1 MKMIKEVKK
10 IKSRTVK
17 IKKSLRFLILSS
29 FLSFFSFS
37 LFSQIPQGYYNTID
51 SKQERELK
59 TALHQILKN
68 HTVLSY
74 NSLWY
79 YFRTTDVKDDG
90 ITVWDM
96 YSNIVRRYST
106 EGGSVSGMNREHSL
120 PKSWWATSG
129 QVENYA
135 AYSDLNHLYPSDDEA
150 NGKKSNYILGE
161 INSPSF
167 NNGVSKVG
175 KNTYNYSG
183 SPSANAFEPAD
194 EYKGD
199 FARTYL
205 YMVTCYENY
214 AQQWRSD
221 GLNMFNNETYPVL
234 KSWAKDMLLKWH
246 RADPVG
252 NKERIRNEE
261 VYIYQNNRNPFID
274 FPELAEYIWGN
285 KTDEAF
291 KVPEDLILKD
301 PALISPV
308 NLSEIYFGE
317 IQKNSLV
324 ENTLLLK
331 GINLTGNLTIVLW
344 GTGKDYFNLSA
355 ESVPAV
361 LVNSEEGYALKISYN
376 PTEYGEH
383 NASIIIQD
391 GGISGSTMVSIKG
404 VCTEHAAIVPVG
416 ANYPDLC
423 IQGNEIIY
431 RAYSPN
437 NTVAVLDLQG
447 RTLYKNQCTGYWESF
462 HAASPGMY
470 IIKINNHPRKVL
482 VKE

>member
-1 MKMIKEVKK
+1 MKK
-10 IKSRTVK
+10 IKTRENVNEMKK
-17 IKKSLRFLILSS
+17 IKRIFLLL
-29 FLSFFSFS
+29 FLFFSFS
-37 LFSQIPQGYYNTID
+37 SFSQIPQGYYNTID
-51 SKQERELK
+51 NKQERELK
-59 TALHQILKN
+59 TALHQILKEHN
-68 HTVLSY
+68 VLRY
-74 NSLWY
+74 NDLWY

-96 YSNIVRRYST
+96 YSNIVRLYPAN

-129 QVENYA
+129 QVENYD

-175 KNTYNYSG
+175 KNTYSYSG

-199 FARTYL
+199 FARTYF
-205 YMVTCYENY
+205 YMITCYENY

-234 KSWAKDMLLKWH
+234 KPWAKDMLLEWH

-274 FPELAEYIWGN
+274 FPELAEHIWGN
-285 KTDEAF
+285 KTGEPF

-301 PALISPV
+301 PALISPA

-324 ENTLLLK
+324 EKSLLLK
-331 GINLTGNLTIVLW
+331 GINLTGNLTVTLW
-344 GTGKDYFNLSA
+344 GTGKNYFNLSA
-355 ESVPAV
+355 TSVPAV
-361 LVNSEEGYALKISYN
+361 LVNAEEGFVLKISYN

-404 VCTEHAAIVPVG
+404 VCPKHAAFVPVG
-416 ANYPDLC
+416 ANDPDLYT
-423 IQGNEIIY
+423 QGNEIVY
-431 RAYSPN
+431 RAYNPN
-437 NTVAVLDLQG
+437 KGVAILDLQG
-447 RTLYKNQCTGYWESF
+447 RTLYENQCTGYWESF
-462 HAASPGMY
+462 HADSQGIY
-470 IIKINNHPRKVL
+470 IVKINDRPRKVL
-482 VKE
+482 LKE